1 MTTDR
6 RMSPSARRR
15 ARSQAAGGSDPA
27 LIAFFSMEV
36 AIDDAMPTFS
46 GGLGVLAGDFLR
58 SAADLSLPL
67 IGVTLMYRKGYFT
80 QSLDDAGRQTEAPV
94 GWSPE
99 AVLEPLGP
107 RTTVEVNGREV
118 GIKAWRR
125 VVEGVSGARAS
136 LYLLDTDLEENAPA
150 DREITD
156 RLYGGDQGHRL
167 RQEIVLGVGGLA
179 MLEALGYRASIF
191 HMNEG
196 HCSLL
201 TLGLLESEMAASS
214 DRRSDPTDDDVEAVR
229 ARCKFTTHTPVAAG
243 HDRFPVDLVRSV
255 LGPRRS
261 ELLSKIGCLE
271 DNTLNMTELALRL
284 SGFANAVS
292 LRHREVS
299 RRLFPEARLA
309 SITNGVH
316 LGTWVAPAMGRVF
329 DEQVPGWRADNS
341 LLRYVGRTDVDQLAE
356 AHRES
361 KRMLVELV
369 QRSARRSLDRE
380 ALTVG
385 LARRA
390 TSYKR
395 TTLVF
400 SDLDR
405 LREIAARYGPLQIIC
420 SGKAH
425 PNDEAGKELISRVF
439 LAASALRGQVEVV
452 FLEGYDLQIAKLL
465 CAGSDLW
472 LNTPERP
479 YEASGTSGMKAAAN
493 GVPSLSVLDGWWV
506 EGCIDGVTGWAIG
519 GLDPGA
525 TVGAE
530 SEGAEDPDDAEALY
544 STLGE
549 VICPMFYGERERF
562 LSISR
567 SCIALNA
574 TFFNGERMVREYATS
589 AYGIMNVPWMG

>member
-1 MTTDR
+1 
-6 RMSPSARRR
+6 
-15 ARSQAAGGSDPA
+15 
-27 LIAFFSMEV
+27 LVAFFSMEV

-67 IGVTLMYRKGYFT
+67 IGVTLLYRQGYFA
-80 QSLDDAGRQTEAPV
+80 QSVDEAGRQTEEPV
-94 GWSPE
+94 QWSPE
-99 AVLEPLGP
+99 TVLEPLAP
-107 RTTVEVNGREV
+107 RATVEVNGRDV
-118 GIKAWRR
+118 VIRAWRR
-125 VVEGVSGARAS
+125 VIEGISGARVL
-136 LYLLDTDLEENAPA
+136 LYLLDTDLEENTPA

-156 RLYGGDQGHRL
+156 RLYGGDQEHRL
-167 RQEIVLGVGGLA
+167 RQETVLGFGGLA

-201 TLGLLESEMAASS
+201 TLGLLESQMGAAP
-214 DRRSDPTDDDVEAVR
+214 DRQTDPTADDVAAVR

-255 LGPRRS
+255 LGPKRS

-271 DNTLNMTELALRL
+271 DNTLNMTDLALRL

-292 LRHREVS
+292 LTHREVS
-299 RRLFPEARLA
+299 RRMFPEAKLA

-316 LGTWVAPAMGRVF
+316 LAAWVAPAMARLF
-329 DEQVPGWRADNS
+329 DEQVPGWRADNA
-341 LLRYVGRTDVDQLAE
+341 LLRYVGRTDIDRLAH

-361 KRMLVELV
+361 KRMLLDLV
-369 QRSARRSLDRE
+369 HRDTGKSLDPE

-405 LREIAARYGPLQIIC
+405 LREIAEQRGPLQVIC

-425 PNDEAGKELISRVF
+425 PNDQAGKQLISRIF
-439 LAASALRGQVEVV
+439 LAASLLRPHVEVV
-452 FLEGYDLQIAKLL
+452 FLEGYDLQLARLL

-472 LNTPERP
+472 LNTPLRP

-506 EGCIDGVTGWAIG
+506 EGYIDGVTGWAIG
-519 GLDPGA
+519 GFDPRAGIG
-525 TVGAE
+525 TEGQ
-530 SEGAEDPDDAEALY
+530 GAEDAEDAEALY
-544 STLGE
+544 RKLGE
-549 VICPMFYGERERF
+549 LICPMFYEEPERF
-562 LSISR
+562 LSVSR

-574 TFFNGERMVREYATS
+574 TFFNAERMVREYAMS
-589 AYGIMNVPWMG
+589 AYGIMNVPWIG